1 MSPFPPPETEPSS
14 ALFLTRVDE
23 LLEQADSLA
32 KNSSAVDDYYLRILG
47 GLAEILNA
55 EGVAVWSLQAESVS
69 LLFDTKLPQ
78 DSDVRS
84 LAQQVIA
91 QLEPDRTVLL
101 PPHATGR
108 LANPTPLA
116 RCIACVT
123 VASQV
128 RLALDVRLSAVAQRG
143 ENIADVVSAVAHAL
157 VEFHRIRQL
166 DRLTAL
172 ISERDRLSALCFSLH
187 ATLDR
192 QRLAA
197 VLSND
202 GASALKVDRISVLLA
217 NGSEFR
223 LVAATAV
230 PDIHPRANATRSMEQ
245 LVGELHRRAEPLP
258 WTMSDT
264 ADEVVRSYLNDFGAK
279 HLRVEWLKSSPSS
292 TPQTLGAVVLEM
304 FEAPPPNSEW
314 DVIAETCRH
323 AEVALTHATA
333 FANQSWGGHLFR
345 WRSLA
350 QSQRARTIAGI
361 VCAILCLLWIVPAR
375 LQVEAQGQVQPV
387 RRQHLYAPADGMISE
402 VAVANGA
409 RVAAGDLLLTMRDP
423 QLDLEEQRI
432 RGEIA
437 TTNARLAAVQA
448 ARIEHDRRG
457 TSAASL
463 GQLTAEEEE
472 HKQKLAS
479 LNRQLEIIQRRVAE
493 LSLRAPLA
501 GQVVRWDL
509 VRSLESRPVRQGQ
522 LLLQI
527 VDPSGPWQL
536 ELRIPDRQVR
546 HVLAARAATPEAKQL
561 PVRFLFRMAP
571 KTTYTA
577 TLKDVSLAT
586 DLDPQGELSSLA
598 TVTLDSVDIP
608 DLRPGSSVIAKID
621 CGWHS
626 LGYVWLRELL
636 EFLQIHLL
644 F

>member
-1 MSPFPPPETEPSS
+1 MNRSPPPETEPSS
-14 ALFLTRVDE
+14 ALFLTRVEE

-32 KNSSAVDDYYLRILG
+32 KASSAAHDYYSRILG

-55 EGVAVWSLQAESVS
+55 EGVSVWSLQAENIS
-69 LLFDTKLPQ
+69 LLFDTKRPH
-78 DSDVRS
+78 DSEVLS
-84 LAQQVIA
+84 MAQQAIGE
-91 QLEPDRTVLL
+91 LEPDRTVIL
-101 PPHATGR
+101 PPNATGR
-108 LANPTPLA
+108 LVNPTPFA

-128 RLALDVRLSAVAQRG
+128 RLALDVCLSAIAQRG
-143 ENIADVVSAVAHAL
+143 ENIAEVVSAVANAL

-166 DRLTAL
+166 DRLTAQ
-172 ISERDRLSALCFSLH
+172 ISERDRLSTLCFSLH

-202 GASALKVDRISVLLA
+202 GASTLKVDRISVLLA
-217 NGSEFR
+217 NGAEFR

-230 PDIHPRANATRSMEQ
+230 LDINPRANATRSMEQ
-245 LVGELHRRAEPLP
+245 LVSDLHRRDLSLP
-258 WTMSDT
+258 WTSADT
-264 ADEVVRSYLNDFGAK
+264 TDEVVRNYLNDSGAK
-279 HLRVEWLKSSPSS
+279 HLRVEWLKPSLGS
-292 TPQTLGAVVLEM
+292 TTRTLAAVVFEM
-304 FEAPPPNSEW
+304 FGAPPPNSEW

-323 AEVALTHATA
+323 AEVALANATS
-333 FANQSWGGHLFR
+333 FVSQGWRGHLLR
-345 WRSLA
+345 WKSLA
-350 QSQRARTIAGI
+350 QSQRTRTIILVA
-361 VCAILCLLWIVPAR
+361 CAILLVLWIVPAR

-387 RRQHLYAPADGMISE
+387 RRQSVYAPANGIIQE

-423 QLDLEEQRI
+423 ELDLEEQRI

-437 TTNARLAAVQA
+437 TTNARLAAARA
-448 ARIEHDRRG
+448 ARIDHDRRG

-472 HKQKLAS
+472 HKQTLAS
-479 LNRQLEIIQRRVAE
+479 LSRQLEIIQRRVTE

-522 LLLQI
+522 LLLQVI
-527 VDPSGPWQL
+527 DPSGPWQL

-546 HVLAARAATPEAKQL
+546 HVLAARAAAKDAKQL

-577 TLKDVSLAT
+577 TLNDVSPAT
-586 DLDPQGELSSLA
+586 DLDPRGELSSLA
-598 TVTLDSVDIP
+598 TVTLNATDIP

-621 CGWHS
+621 CGWYS

-636 EFLQIHLL
+636 EFLQIHIL